1 MREDEVDVSHP
12 DLDEVLEKDRQQV
25 TLLAL
30 KLLQAGMK
38 HLHTGIHAPN
48 MD

>member
-1 MREDEVDVSHP
+1 MRKDEVDVSHP

-38 HLHTGIHAPN
+38 HQHTGIHAPN